1 MAGATA
7 VFLTHRQGTAIAIW
21 NLEKFVAGSPTDQLR
36 VGDHASAMQLVAP
49 WLDEARRYG
58 AAIPSQWIPS
68 PAQSSLLASA
78 IQFLKGALTAEAVR
92 GAEGALDMPQLTSGL
107 GIWLSSQPTAETLW
121 LHFRELSR
129 LLGLSAAD
137 LHQIVFGGGPVGS
150 FTGLRLGAAFAGG
163 LAMGRGM
170 ELAAVPTFEVPRF
183 EGPVR
188 FAKQSIHPI
197 EVFAAMASVL
207 AGGMLL
213 AKAESLHYASEP
225 GPVLTMQGSQRVQSS
240 QREQSVQKLQNKGKP

>member
-7 VFLTHRQGTAIAIW
+7 LFLTHRQGTAIAIW
-21 NLEKFVAGSPTDQLR
+21 NLEEFVAGIQAHQAV
-36 VGDHASAMQLVAP
+36 VGDNGSAMQLVAP

-58 AAIPSQWIPS
+58 AAIPSEWSPS
-68 PAQSSLLASA
+68 SPQASLLASA
-78 IQFLKGALTAEAVR
+78 IHFLKGLSATG
-92 GAEGALDMPQLTSGL
+92 GADAALDMPQLTGGL

-129 LLGLSAAD
+129 LLGLNAGD
-137 LHQIVFGGGPVGS
+137 LQQIVFGGGPVGS

-170 ELAAVPTFEVPRF
+170 DLFAVPTFEVPTF
-183 EGPVR
+183 EASTFEASVR
-188 FAKQSIHPI
+188 FAKQAIHPI

-207 AGGMLL
+207 AGGALL

-225 GPVLTMQGSQRVQSS
+225 GPVLTLQSVQSVQSS
-240 QREQSVQKLQNKGKP
+240 QRVQNKGKP